1 MELPNGFLEQMKCL
15 LGEEYPEYL
24 ESFSRPAHSAL
35 RVNTGKIP
43 VREFLEKTGWDLR
56 PVPWVSNGF
65 YYRAGKST
73 GEDASNPAKHPFYYA
88 GLYYLQ
94 EPSAMTPASRLPV
107 EPGDRVM
114 DLCAAP
120 GGKATEL
127 AARLQGRGMLLA
139 NDISNSRARAL
150 LKNLELQGVENML
163 VTSEDPERLVQA
175 YPEYF
180 DKILLDAPCSG
191 EGMFRKEHSMIAAW
205 RERGPS
211 WYAPIQRE
219 LIRQARQML
228 RPGGYLLYS
237 TCTFSLEENE
247 KVIDDFLEEY
257 PDMELCPV
265 EPYEGFAP
273 GVSVGAG
280 DLSACVHIYPHRMEG
295 EGHFLAL
302 MKKQAAEPCCPG
314 PDIQRH
320 TAISNE
326 KLPETRKGKRK
337 GHEGG
342 KIRREKKRK
351 SGETAQ
357 SPAAMLAAAEE
368 FLAHTR
374 RDWKSGKFFC
384 RQDQVYYLPDG
395 LEPAEGL
402 RYLRTGL
409 WVGTVKNGR
418 FEPSQALAMA
428 LRAEQFD
435 AVLDLASED
444 ERTIR
449 YLKGETI
456 PLGKKDSAIHK
467 GWVLVCVDGFPLGF
481 GKAAGATVK
490 NKYYAGWRMV

>member
-1 MELPNGFLEQMKCL
+1 
-15 LGEEYPEYL
+15 
-24 ESFSRPAHSAL
+24 
-35 RVNTGKIP
+35 
-43 VREFLEKTGWDLR
+43 
-56 PVPWVSNGF
+56 
-65 YYRAGKST
+65 
-73 GEDASNPAKHPFYYA
+73 
-88 GLYYLQ
+88 
-94 EPSAMTPASRLPV
+94 
-107 EPGDRVM
+107 
-114 DLCAAP
+114 
-120 GGKATEL
+120 
-127 AARLQGRGMLLA
+127 
-139 NDISNSRARAL
+139 
-150 LKNLELQGVENML
+150 
-163 VTSEDPERLVQA
+163 
-175 YPEYF
+175 
-180 DKILLDAPCSG
+180 
-191 EGMFRKEHSMIAAW
+191 MIAAW

-273 GVSVGAG
+273 GVSVGVG

-295 EGHFLAL
+295 EGHFLTL

-342 KIRREKKRK
+342 KIRRDRRGK